1 MTVSGRMG
9 SGGRALCRQWCS
21 LALLLSA
28 EVHPSGFSVP
38 LCVPL
43 PRDSFCRLLLMI
55 CVPCVEMEAGI
66 PVCLRGHRSG
76 EPGDQCLGGAWE
88 ALVVAARS
96 GAVSVTPWLLLG
108 ALGLRSAPLRP
119 PPPATEAQPR
129 SAVTAHCLGEC
140 CRCAPGTCL
149 PTEARPSQQ
158 LLARGQFC

>member
-55 CVPCVEMEAGI
+55 CVPCVEWKQA
-66 PVCLRGHRSG
+66 VCLHGYRSG
-76 EPGDQCLGGAWE
+76 EPRDQCLGGAWE
-88 ALVVAARS
+88 VLVVATRP
-96 GAVSVTPWLLLG
+96 GAVSVTPSLLLG
-108 ALGLRSAPLRP
+108 ALSLGSAPLRP
-119 PPPATEAQPR
+119 PHLQRRPSLAR
-129 SAVTAHCLGEC
+129 LLTAHCLGERC
-140 CRCAPGTCL
+140 CYAPGTCL
-149 PTEARPSQQ
+149 PTETRPNQQ